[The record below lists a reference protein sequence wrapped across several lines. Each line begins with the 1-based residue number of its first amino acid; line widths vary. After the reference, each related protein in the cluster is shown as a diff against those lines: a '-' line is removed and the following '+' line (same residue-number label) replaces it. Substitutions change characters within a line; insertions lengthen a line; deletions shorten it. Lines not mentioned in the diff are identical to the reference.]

1 VLLALILAYGALLR
15 LDAISQT
22 FGPVT
27 GPWWLR
33 GLQRTRMGASIL
45 RPDSMRWEPSPVFRH
60 RDGPASR
67 YSSDPYTYLHYARE
81 MHAFYAAHRREPV
94 FPFATKIFLR
104 LLDQQD
110 VAVSFAS
117 ATFSVIAIAATY
129 LLGAAAFSSAA
140 GLGAAFLM
148 AIEYDVITNGT
159 AGWRDDAFMCGVLL
173 SALAMVRY
181 VRDPAP
187 RRAVALGLITG
198 AACLVRITALS
209 FVVPGFACLLLATR
223 QPWRERLA
231 QVGLATVVMTI
242 VVAPFLVNC
251 WRVFGDPF
259 YSINVHADV
268 YRATEGAVETSV
280 SARDYIEGHLRTRP
294 VRTLDTLVLGLT
306 RYPFANKWGG
316 FERWVPSSGRWLSW
330 AALAGLLLFT
340 GTAAGRLL
348 LVVLVASLVP
358 YAVTWQLIFD
368 WRFTEH
374 AYPFFLIAACVAVT
388 SVGGTLWSVRSGV
401 VDLWPPAGRTVA
413 FWGAMVGAAILGWLV
428 ITRVMPGLTFEEA
441 LRAGESATIL
451 AGDRDALFFT
461 DDWPQVVTSGAMS
474 TRVASGTRAS
484 LRVPLPADTEYD
496 GFVRMDPARGPMAAG
511 TTPVPIHVLLNGRLL
526 ATCDTGST
534 PARVGACRFHV
545 PAGIARKGMNRLTF
559 AAGAPVD
566 GFRLWYLR
574 LQQSFPAAP
583 PR

>member
-1 VLLALILAYGALLR
+1 
-15 LDAISQT
+15 
-22 FGPVT
+22 
-27 GPWWLR
+27 
-33 GLQRTRMGASIL
+33 M
-45 RPDSMRWEPSPVFRH
+45 
-60 RDGPASR
+60 
-67 YSSDPYTYLHYARE
+67 
-81 MHAFYAAHRREPV
+81 
-94 FPFATKIFLR
+94 
-104 LLDQQD
+104 
-110 VAVSFAS
+110 
-117 ATFSVIAIAATY
+117 
-129 LLGAAAFSSAA
+129 
-140 GLGAAFLM
+140 
-148 AIEYDVITNGT
+148 
-159 AGWRDDAFMCGVLL
+159 
-173 SALAMVRY
+173 
-181 VRDPAP
+181 
-187 RRAVALGLITG
+187 
-198 AACLVRITALS
+198 
-209 FVVPGFACLLLATR
+209 
-223 QPWRERLA
+223 
-231 QVGLATVVMTI
+231 
-242 VVAPFLVNC
+242 
-251 WRVFGDPF
+251 
-259 YSINVHADV
+259 
-268 YRATEGAVETSV
+268 
-280 SARDYIEGHLRTRP
+280 
-294 VRTLDTLVLGLT
+294 
-306 RYPFANKWGG
+306 
-316 FERWVPSSGRWLSW
+316 VPSSGRWLSW

-358 YAVTWQLIFD
+358 YALTWQLIFD

-461 DDWPQVVTSGAMS
+461 NDWPQVVTSGAMS

-484 LRVPLPADTEYD
+484 LRIPLPADTEYD